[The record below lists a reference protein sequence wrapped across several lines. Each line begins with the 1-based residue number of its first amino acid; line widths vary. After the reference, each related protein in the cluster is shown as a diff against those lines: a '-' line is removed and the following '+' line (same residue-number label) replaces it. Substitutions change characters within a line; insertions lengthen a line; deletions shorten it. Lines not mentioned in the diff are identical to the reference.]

1 MIENTSVHGGR
12 IKEYARISGLLEKDI
27 IDFSANINPFG
38 TLTGLETSLVKVFHA
53 IDTYPDTDTRDLIKA
68 ASDNLQISPNEILF
82 GNGEDELFFYTLFS
96 LKQKNVLIS
105 DISYSTYKK
114 AALNTKK
121 EVHFYK
127 MLHENKF
134 VFPVQEIEN
143 KLKELN
149 EDCVVIIARPNNPD
163 GSFVSSND
171 IKHLATSFPK
181 AVFIIDEA
189 FIEFTEYSNEYKSFY
204 NFKNIIILRSL
215 TKMYAIPG
223 LRLGYA
229 LAHKENIENIKAL
242 LPDWNINC
250 FANYAGLEIFTHGK
264 DFAFETRKEISLLR
278 ENLVKKLEDLKA
290 FTVFPSNANYVL
302 VKYSGILKPNDL
314 YDGLVK
320 LGTPIRSCANY
331 AGLDSAYF
339 RIAVK
344 KEKETNILLKNIC
357 ALLNIEDK
365 NKLATKKRAKALMI
379 QGLSSGAGKSLIA
392 AAFCR
397 ILTQDGYKTAPYK
410 AQNMSLNARV
420 CFDGGEIGVAQWLQA
435 KACKCEPSVLMN
447 PVLLKPTSDVGSKVI
462 LLGKPYGTAGAV
474 DYGAMTKELRV
485 KAREAYDILAEE
497 NEVIV
502 LEGAG
507 SPCEINLK
515 QRDFVNMNAALYA
528 DAQVLLVGDID
539 TGGVFADFI
548 GHVACFN
555 TEEKKL
561 VAGFLVN
568 KFRGDA
574 ALLGNAYDLTE
585 KYTGIKVLGTIPYV
599 HTLTLPE
606 EDGTVKTIGNP
617 ASPIKIAVI
626 RFMHIANA
634 QDFDAFH
641 EEVDIYVEFVKTL
654 DELKSRVWDI
664 IILPGSRS
672 SIADLNSIEVSG
684 IAAYCLA
691 YAKAGGLLF
700 GVCGGMQMLGYFISD
715 SLCVE
720 TEKPTAKNGLG
731 LLEIE
736 TVFKNEKIQKNT
748 MAFCGGIQVSGYQI
762 RHGVSSLI
770 SGASE
775 TKNYIIDINEINN
788 VSNTNDTAVIG
799 FINKNICG
807 TYLHGVFDTPSFR
820 DFILNPIREKK
831 NLKLGTKENIKTL
844 DAQLDELAAVVR
856 KNVDLKTIYK
866 AMGLV

>member
-1 MIENTSVHGGR
+1 MSENMSVHGGR
-12 IKEYARISGLLEKDI
+12 IKEYARISGLPEKDI
-27 IDFSANINPFG
+27 LDFSANINPFG
-38 TLTGLETSLVKVFHA
+38 TLTGLETGFVKVFHA
-53 IDTYPDTDTRDLIKA
+53 VDTYPDTDTRDLIKA
-68 ASDNLQISPNEILF
+68 ASDTLQIGANEIVF

-96 LKQKNVLIS
+96 LIQKNVLLS

-114 AALNTKK
+114 AAVNAKK

-134 VFPVQEIEN
+134 VFPVQDIGN
-143 KLKELN
+143 KLRELN

-171 IKHLATSFPK
+171 IKYLASSFPK
-181 AVFIIDEA
+181 AFFVLDEA

-229 LAHKENIENIKAL
+229 LANKENIENIKVL

-264 DFAFETRKEISLLR
+264 DFALETRKGISLLR
-278 ENLVKKLEDLKA
+278 ESLVKKLEDLKT

-302 VKYSGILKPNDL
+302 VKYSGSLKPNDL
-314 YDGLVK
+314 YEGLIK

-331 AGLDSAYF
+331 TGLDSTYF

-344 KEKETNILLKNIC
+344 KEKENNILLKNIC

-420 CFDGGEIGVAQWLQA
+420 GFDGGEIGVAQWLQA

-462 LLGKPYGTAGAV
+462 LLGKPYGSAGAV
-474 DYGAMTKELRV
+474 DYGSMTKELRI

-515 QRDFVNMNAALYA
+515 QRDFVNMNAAIYA

-561 VAGFLVN
+561 VTGFLVN

-574 ALLGNAYDLTE
+574 VLLGNAYDLTE
-585 KYTGIKVLGTIPYV
+585 KYTSIKVLGTIPYV

-606 EDGTVKTIGNP
+606 EDGTVKIIGNP

-641 EEVDIYVEFVKTL
+641 EEADVYVEFVKTL
-654 DELKSRVWDI
+654 EELKTREWDL

-672 SIADLNSIEVSG
+672 TITDLNSIEENG
-684 IAAYCLA
+684 IAAYCLE

-700 GVCGGMQMLGYFISD
+700 GVCGGMQMLGNLITD
-715 SLCVE
+715 KLCVE
-720 TEKPTAKNGLG
+720 TENPTEKKGLG

-736 TVFKNEKIQKNT
+736 TIFKNEKIQKNT
-748 MAFCGGIQVSGYQI
+748 IALCGNLKVTGYQI
-762 RHGVSSLI
+762 RHGVSNLLSNAI
-770 SGASE
+770 VTE
-775 TKNYIIDINEINN
+775 NYIVDT
-788 VSNTNDTAVIG
+788 SNSSVIG
-799 FINKNICG
+799 FRNKNVCG
-807 TYLHGVFDTPSFR
+807 TYLHGVFDTALFK
-820 DFILNPIREKK
+820 DFILNPIRVKK
-831 NLKLGTKENIKTL
+831 NLKLEKRENVKTL

-866 AMGLV
+866 AMGLI